1 VDSLDVIKVCLRRW
15 YIFLPLVLLAA
26 GAGVGLSKQVKPTY
40 TATGSYA
47 FLYPRPEAITPAA
60 DPRNQNPLVTQGYTA
75 LLGEA
80 VQAQLSSASM
90 QETLGRTN
98 RGWAP
103 DEPATNNHYTVT
115 LPPQSASYIVQTW
128 ADTEE
133 AAAGVVQAVLKAAPQ
148 SAKEAQERAGAPE
161 ASRYTAFITAATQT
175 EQLPPQSPLK
185 LVLTM
190 VAIGALAGAA
200 LSLLVDRMFPKK
212 RAKTP
217 TSPRPRPV
225 RTRTRTRPR
234 AAGASGADGASG
246 ATGAPPAPS
255 GSRARPSADGSPAPA
270 DPVSARPAE
279 HSTDNPAE
287 HSTAPAV
294 DPVTSSSARRASV
307 TS

>member
-1 VDSLDVIKVCLRRW
+1 MGEVKNVDSLDVIKVCLRRW
-15 YIFLPLVLLAA
+15 YVFLPLLLLAA

-80 VQAQLSSASM
+80 VQAQLSSARM
-90 QETLGRTN
+90 QETLGGTN

-103 DEPATNNHYTVT
+103 DQPATNTHYSVT
-115 LPPQSASYIVQTW
+115 LPPQSASYVVQTW
-128 ADTEE
+128 ADTEQE
-133 AAAGVVQAVLKAAPQ
+133 AAGVVQAVLKAAPQ

-161 ASRYTAFITAATQT
+161 VSHYTAFVTAATQT
-175 EQLPPQSPLK
+175 EELPPQSPLK
-185 LVLTM
+185 LLLTM

-212 RAKTP
+212 RIRKAR
-217 TSPRPRPV
+217 SPRPRPG
-225 RTRTRTRPR
+225 R
-234 AAGASGADGASG
+234 
-246 ATGAPPAPS
+246 
-255 GSRARPSADGSPAPA
+255 SRARPAGTTGSLAASSASTPKPAADGSPAPA
-270 DPVSARPAE
+270 DPAVPSVEEPAVAP
-279 HSTDNPAE
+279 SVDDPA
-287 HSTAPAV
+287 APAA
-294 DPVTSSSARRASV
+294 DRVTSSAARRASV

>member
-1 VDSLDVIKVCLRRW
+1 MDSLDVIKVCLRRW
-15 YIFLPLVLLAA
+15 YVFLPLVLLAA

-90 QETLGRTN
+90 QETLGGTN

-115 LPPQSASYIVQTW
+115 LPPQSASYIVKTW

-133 AAAGVVQAVLKAAPQ
+133 AAAGVVQSVLKAAPQ

-161 ASRYTAFITAATQT
+161 VSRYTAFVTAATQT

-185 LVLTM
+185 LLLTM
-190 VAIGALAGAA
+190 VAIGALGGAA

-212 RAKTP
+212 RAKTA
-217 TSPRPRPV
+217 TSPRARPV
-225 RTRTRTRPR
+225 RSRPRAGGAAR
-234 AAGASGADGASG
+234 AAGAPQARSVS
-246 ATGAPPAPS
+246 APRPPV
-255 GSRARPSADGSPAPA
+255 GSSPAPA
-270 DPVSARPAE
+270 DPVAAPPAE
-279 HSTDNPAE
+279 HPG
-287 HSTAPAV
+287 APAV